1 KPHSPTSWESVIASG
16 YGSTAFDIAYGLDDG
31 KASDV
36 PAADKMYRIAIRLD
50 PTRAAAYN
58 DLGLLLYHNHGAPS
72 EVITMWTK
80 YRQLQ
85 PDDPQAPAIRKALTT
100 LQARS

>member
-1 KPHSPTSWESVIASG
+1 VIASG
-16 YGSTAFDIAYGLDDG
+16 YGSTAFDVAYGLDDG

-36 PAADKMYRIAIRLD
+36 APAEKMYRVAIRLD
-50 PTRAAAYN
+50 PTRAAAYK

-72 EVITMWTK
+72 DVISVWTK
-80 YRQLQ
+80 YLRLQ
-85 PDDPQAPAIRKALTT
+85 PNDPQAPAIRKALTT